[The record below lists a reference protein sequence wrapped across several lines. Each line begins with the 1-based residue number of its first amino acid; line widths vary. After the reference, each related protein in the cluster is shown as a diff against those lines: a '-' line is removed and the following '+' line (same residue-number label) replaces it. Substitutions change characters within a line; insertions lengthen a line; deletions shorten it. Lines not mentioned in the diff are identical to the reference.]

1 MTYKRWTKE
10 EDLILKTMAS
20 FCTTKELAER
30 LNRSEYSVKGRLL
43 KLGIRLRE
51 ERDFI
56 VVDRSNTWTDEELAY
71 LRSRRWCM
79 SGVRIAN
86 KLGKTHSAVKSKAS
100 RLGLTLNPRG
110 WKDEQVEQL
119 EALIEDGLSWS
130 DIGEALGKTAT
141 ACRKKAYDLM
151 LETKTKTKKWTDE
164 EKDELLK
171 MKEDG
176 LSWKDISEKLN
187 RKKSTVQKMYW
198 RLTQ

>member
-1 MTYKRWTKE
+1 MTYKKWTKE
-10 EDLILKTMAS
+10 EDLTLKTMAS
-20 FCTTKELAER
+20 FCTTKQLAER
-30 LNRSEYSVKGRLL
+30 LNRTEYAVKGRLL
-43 KLGIRLRE
+43 KLDIRLRE

-110 WKDEQVEQL
+110 WRDEQVEQL
-119 EALIEDGLSWS
+119 EALIEEGLSWAE
-130 DIGEALGKTAT
+130 IGEALGKTPT

-151 LETKTKTKKWTDE
+151 IETKTKKWTDE
-164 EKDELLK
+164 EKADLLK
-171 MKEDG
+171 MKEEG
-176 LSWKDISEKLN
+176 MSWKDISEKLKRN
-187 RKKSTVQKMYW
+187 KSTVQKMYW